1 MAKHLSAILKQYS
14 DVISGK
20 LPASKVSALTT
31 GSQPGVDYAGK
42 MPDERK
48 FVASHSVEMHPD
60 RNGNGDELFK
70 ASNIGRAELGRH
82 GNVPQPKDIKIYK
95 QANEEVEFSEKKDER
110 EYGYEGEMAISQI
123 KSIMNH
129 SGMLMKMLKPDT
141 DMPEW
146 VQSKITLAS
155 DYIQTAADYFATEM
169 SEETEL
175 DEGIRSLKR
184 KDTKFKDDPRK
195 YSNQR
200 PKGFRDPDELSKNEK
215 REMANKLI
223 SSFYAKGGKVRKEET
238 ELDEAAEKKK
248 KISEKEFNEI
258 KKKHDAGGGGVVRS
272 PKGTLQYKGARH
284 LDFDKDTNNQIT
296 QHYSHSDHGL
306 DTVEVHTNKDTKDK
320 KYYRYVKEEV
330 ETLDEVM
337 ATIDHSW
344 SPRGLTAIR
353 DSLNKNKITHQITTM
368 QHPDGTHLSH
378 ITSDH
383 PEFASHMTKLAKKT
397 DTYDPKIY
405 VHGVN
410 EEVNLDE
417 ETLSSDH
424 KSAIT
429 KQIKNMWGKGNI
441 SFNAMKPLVTHSNGG
456 RTHVH
461 SIHMKKG
468 VPHVKHLI
476 SMDEEVNLDEAGMPK
491 NVVNHKQDLA
501 DMSDAEFARRHGD
514 KSEAKLRSMAWSHG
528 YGKPGTPGHD
538 HYVNRVA
545 TGEKKEKLS
554 EAKCN
559 MTEAGTMCEVH
570 GTKACSNEE
579 TKSASDKEPRYN
591 GKDKPGIRKLLTD
604 KKNIQEKA
612 ESVAQQKLM
621 ALALQDK
628 RGEMKGASSEVK
640 KLASSMT
647 EKQLRDYA
655 ATKHKGLPRKVQ
667 KEQAPAVTPITF
679 PVTNSREGFKL

>member
-42 MPDERK
+42 MPDERE

-82 GNVPQPKDIKIYK
+82 GHVPQPKDIKIYK
-95 QANEEVEFSEKKDER
+95 QANEEVGYDDEGWEAHREMHGDKGVSKEDWRKGIRLNSKGQKVKTKKLKEAKDPR

-169 SEETEL
+169 TEESELAEVTASIDHTYVPNKWGQET
-175 DEGIRSLKR
+175 
-184 KDTKFKDDPRK
+184 
-195 YSNQR
+195 
-200 PKGFRDPDELSKNEK
+200 
-215 REMANKLI
+215 
-223 SSFYAKGGKVRKEET
+223 GKVQKIINS
-238 ELDEAAEKKK
+238 LEKA
-248 KISEKEFNEI
+248 KIS
-258 KKKHDAGGGGVVRS
+258 HSVSHMGD
-272 PKGTLQYKGARH
+272 
-284 LDFDKDTNNQIT
+284 NNT
-296 QHYSHSDHGL
+296 Y
-306 DTVEVHTNKDTKDK
+306 
-320 KYYRYVKEEV
+320 
-330 ETLDEVM
+330 
-337 ATIDHSW
+337 
-344 SPRGLTAIR
+344 
-353 DSLNKNKITHQITTM
+353 
-368 QHPDGTHLSH
+368 

-383 PEFASHMTKLAKKT
+383 PKFASHMEKLAKKA

-405 VHGVN
+405 LHGVN
-410 EEVNLDE
+410 EE
-417 ETLSSDH
+417 S
-424 KSAIT
+424 K
-429 KQIKNMWGKGNI
+429 
-441 SFNAMKPLVTHSNGG
+441 
-456 RTHVH
+456 
-461 SIHMKKG
+461 
-468 VPHVKHLI
+468 
-476 SMDEEVNLDEAGMPK
+476 
-491 NVVNHKQDLA
+491 LA
-501 DMSDAEFARRHGD
+501 
-514 KSEAKLRSMAWSHG
+514 
-528 YGKPGTPGHD
+528 
-538 HYVNRVA
+538 
-545 TGEKKEKLS
+545 

-591 GKDKPGIRKLLTD
+591 GKDKPGMRKLLTD

-621 ALALQDK
+621 ALALQHK
-628 RGEMKGASSEVK
+628 RGEMKDASSEVK

-655 ATKHKGLPRKVQ
+655 ATKHKGLPQKVQ
-667 KEQAPAVTPITF
+667 KEQAPADTPITF

>member
-42 MPDERK
+42 MPDERE

-82 GNVPQPKDIKIYK
+82 GHVPQPKDIKIYK
-95 QANEEVEFSEKKDER
+95 QANEEVEISEKKDER

-175 DEGIRSLKR
+175 DE
-184 KDTKFKDDPRK
+184 
-195 YSNQR
+195 
-200 PKGFRDPDELSKNEK
+200 
-215 REMANKLI
+215 
-223 SSFYAKGGKVRKEET
+223 
-238 ELDEAAEKKK
+238 
-248 KISEKEFNEI
+248 
-258 KKKHDAGGGGVVRS
+258 
-272 PKGTLQYKGARH
+272 
-284 LDFDKDTNNQIT
+284 
-296 QHYSHSDHGL
+296 
-306 DTVEVHTNKDTKDK
+306 
-320 KYYRYVKEEV
+320 
-330 ETLDEVM
+330 
-337 ATIDHSW
+337 
-344 SPRGLTAIR
+344 
-353 DSLNKNKITHQITTM
+353 
-368 QHPDGTHLSH
+368 
-378 ITSDH
+378 
-383 PEFASHMTKLAKKT
+383 
-397 DTYDPKIY
+397 
-405 VHGVN
+405 
-410 EEVNLDE
+410 
-417 ETLSSDH
+417 
-424 KSAIT
+424 
-429 KQIKNMWGKGNI
+429 
-441 SFNAMKPLVTHSNGG
+441 
-456 RTHVH
+456 
-461 SIHMKKG
+461 
-468 VPHVKHLI
+468 
-476 SMDEEVNLDEAGMPK
+476 
-491 NVVNHKQDLA
+491 
-501 DMSDAEFARRHGD
+501 
-514 KSEAKLRSMAWSHG
+514 
-528 YGKPGTPGHD
+528 
-538 HYVNRVA
+538 
-545 TGEKKEKLS
+545 
-554 EAKCN
+554 AKCN

-570 GTKACSNEE
+570 GKKACSNEE

-591 GKDKPGIRKLLTD
+591 GKDKPGMRKLLTD

-621 ALALQDK
+621 ALALQHK

-655 ATKHKGLPRKVQ
+655 ATKHKGLPQKVQ
-667 KEQAPAVTPITF
+667 KEQAPSDTPITF